1 MKTLTIQDDVLKT
14 VVNAMSS
21 SEIFGSISEGIL
33 TRIAQKAELNQ
44 FEDNEIIIK
53 QKNSSD
59 SFFLLIKGKVAIFT
73 SNSSGEDT
81 ELGRIKGHS
90 VIGDI
95 GLLLNQPRTATIKS
109 IGSSMLLKFK

>member
-44 FEDNEIIIK
+44 FEDNEIIIT
-53 QKNSSD
+53 S
-59 SFFLLIKGKVAIFT
+59 IKKI
-73 SNSSGEDT
+73 NQ
-81 ELGRIKGHS
+81 S
-90 VIGDI
+90 VS
-95 GLLLNQPRTATIKS
+95 LTRNPRT
-109 IGSSMLLKFK
+109 